1 MHRCNLPP
9 RPPVHWHMIWR
20 LDRVALGPRAAHGP
34 RDFYPVSRRRARRP
48 RARPGPGPA
57 GPTRDSGRSPAAVG
71 RSPAALGHMP
81 VASPAAGPRPR
92 RLVPAA
98 GRRANYGLK
107 SCLQIRAP
115 PVQVQ
120 SSPSPSRAG
129 PRQPYDSSCPDLMSH
144 DWEEG

>member
-1 MHRCNLPP
+1 MMHRCNLPP

-57 GPTRDSGRSPAAVG
+57 GPTRDSGRSPPGPSGLTSRRAAAAA
-71 RSPAALGHMP
+71 PAC
-81 VASPAAGPRPR
+81 R
-92 RLVPAA
+92 RVLPAA

-144 DWEEG
+144 DWDEG